1 MYRHEHNVCRNTD
14 VKGHSGEVF
23 EGNEQVI
30 RNWRKVIVV
39 KKFQRTWLNCILV
52 FCER

>member
-23 EGNEQVI
+23 EMSRLLETGGKSSLLKSSRE
-30 RNWRKVIVV
+30 
-39 KKFQRTWLNCILV
+39 LG
-52 FCER
+52 